1 MLKANLAFSAP
12 REREIIGYSRDHLRN
27 LGAPWEEMSE
37 YLEDLQKWR
46 GQCDYD
52 DDIQNLDVL
61 VSSAIDTA
69 EKILQ
74 QCR

>member
-1 MLKANLAFSAP
+1 
-12 REREIIGYSRDHLRN
+12 
-27 LGAPWEEMSE
+27 MSE